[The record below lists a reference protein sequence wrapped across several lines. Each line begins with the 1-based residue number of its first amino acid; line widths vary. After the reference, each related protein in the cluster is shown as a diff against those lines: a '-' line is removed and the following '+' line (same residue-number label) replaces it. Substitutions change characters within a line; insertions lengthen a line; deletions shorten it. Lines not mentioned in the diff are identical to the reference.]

1 MSDRVNLNGLRG
13 NTLQFTAQI
22 KYQGAPLALTGYTI
36 TAIMGTTTY
45 SLTVTDAVNGKV
57 QWTIPSSDTSTPG
70 TYPYQIRVT
79 DSAGEVFTALYGH
92 LVIRP

>member
-1 MSDRVNLNGLRG
+1 MSDRVNLNGFKG
-13 NTLQFTAQI
+13 NTLQYTVQI

-36 TAIMGTTTY
+36 TAIVGTTTY
-45 SLTVTDAVNGKV
+45 NLTVTDAVNGKV
-57 QWTIPSSDTSTPG
+57 QWTVPASDTSKPG

-79 DSAGEVFTALYGH
+79 DSAGEVFTAVYGN